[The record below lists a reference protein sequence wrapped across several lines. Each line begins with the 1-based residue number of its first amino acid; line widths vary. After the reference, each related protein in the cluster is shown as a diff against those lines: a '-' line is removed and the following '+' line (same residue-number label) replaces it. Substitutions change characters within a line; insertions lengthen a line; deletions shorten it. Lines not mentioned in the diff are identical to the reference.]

1 MGTRSTIA
9 FIERR
14 TNREGKVFETELVR
28 VYQQYDGYPSGVG
41 KELAVWLSGKII
53 INGFGMNQTD
63 ILGCCNGI
71 GCMSAQFI
79 RDFKVGI
86 GNLYITTDND
96 FEDYNYKVIVEN
108 DIITL
113 EAYHWDDAKP
123 FFRGTSKEFIDALND
138 GDFDD

>member
-14 TNREGKVFETELVR
+14 GRGQYDTELVR
-28 VYQQYDGYPSGVG
+28 VYQQFDGYPSGVG
-41 KELAVWLSGKII
+41 LELASWLSEKKI
-53 INGFGMNQTD
+53 INGFGMGQTD
-63 ILGCCNGI
+63 KLGYCNGI

-79 RDFKVGI
+79 RDFKGGI

-108 DIITL
+108 DVITL
-113 EAYHWDDAKP
+113 EAYHWDEAKP
-123 FFRGTSKEFIDALND
+123 FFRGTPNEFIEALND
-138 GDFDD
+138 GDFDY